1 MGSSLLLT
9 PFFPW
14 VLDLDIK
21 GFFDNISHELLMKA
35 VTKHTECRWVLLYV
49 ERWLKAPVAM
59 LDRSFLYPEKG
70 TPQGWNGE
78 STTGKSTVLNALNI
92 LFRNTQAAS
101 NVVTLDEE
109 DFHLRN
115 VNKPITI
122 TATFT
127 DLSEKAKKDL
137 KAYVRQD
144 KLILSAKAEWN
155 QETRTAEVQQFGSR
169 ETIKDF
175 AKCFRAEKEGAKA
188 TKLKGIFK
196 GIREKYPDIDPAA
209 TKDAMQQALRKYEE
223 EHPNLCEPVESSDQ
237 FYGWSKGANI
247 LEQHCQ

>member
-1 MGSSLLLT
+1 M
-9 PFFPW
+9 
-14 VLDLDIK
+14 K
-21 GFFDNISHELLMKA
+21 ISQLSIQNF
-35 VTKHTECRWVLLYV
+35 
-49 ERWLKAPVAM
+49 
-59 LDRSFLYPEKG
+59 RSFEDETIEFSDYCCFVGP
-70 TPQGWNGE
+70 NG
-78 STTGKSTVLNALNI
+78 SGKSTVLNALNI

-223 EHPNLCEPVESSDQ
+223 EHPKLCEPVESSDQ